1 MKSIFLKKNRL
12 NKLIMTICFAALVV
26 GLSSCLD
33 DDDKGVQPIP
43 VAYVSI
49 YHASPDAPGVDVYVD
64 ERAVNR
70 LEFTDYTGY
79 LNFYTGNRRFKIN
92 PFNAT
97 NALVDTTLKF
107 EDGAFYSMFIV
118 NNLSNIETLAVRD
131 TADTPESGKAKIR
144 FINLSPDAS
153 ALDVLVKDTDDPL
166 FVEQGFKDPS
176 AFVEIEAAK
185 TSLVLK
191 ANGGNEE
198 LVKVSDVDF
207 RSGRFYTI
215 IARGFVNP
223 PAGNNNKLSVEVV
236 RNL

>member
-1 MKSIFLKKNRL
+1 
-12 NKLIMTICFAALVV
+12 
-26 GLSSCLD
+26 
-33 DDDKGVQPIP
+33 
-43 VAYVSI
+43 
-49 YHASPDAPGVDVYVD
+49 
-64 ERAVNR
+64 
-70 LEFTDYTGY
+70 
-79 LNFYTGNRRFKIN
+79 
-92 PFNAT
+92 
-97 NALVDTTLKF
+97 
-107 EDGAFYSMFIV
+107 
-118 NNLSNIETLAVRD
+118 LAVRD